1 MAKFSLRRLLI
12 QDFPSDYQDLMN
24 KMSPLLNNALE
35 QINNAFSNGL
45 SVRENMS
52 AMELDLEVTAPISAN
67 SPIYFKNTNRNN
79 IRFIVC
85 GNAVTANGG
94 TPPTGVPFFTFE
106 NSSGE
111 VKVTGITNLTAGSKY
126 TLRIYCFT

>member
-12 QDFPSDYQDLMN
+12 QDFPSAYQDLMT
-24 KMSPLLNNALE
+24 KMAPLLNNALE
-35 QINNAFSNGL
+35 QVNSAFNNNL
-45 SVRENMS
+45 TVRENMS
-52 AMELDLEVTAPISAN
+52 AMELDLEVTAPVTAN
-67 SPIYFKNTNRNN
+67 NPVFFRNATRSN

-85 GNAVTANGG
+85 GNAITNTG
-94 TPPTGVPFFTFE
+94 TPPTSAPFFTFE

-111 VKVTGITNLTAGSKY
+111 VKVTGITGLTPGSKY